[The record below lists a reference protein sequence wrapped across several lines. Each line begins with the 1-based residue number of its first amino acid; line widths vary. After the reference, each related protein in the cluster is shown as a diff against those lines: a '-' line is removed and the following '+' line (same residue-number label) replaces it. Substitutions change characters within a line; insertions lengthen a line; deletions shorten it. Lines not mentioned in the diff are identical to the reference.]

1 MKKCLKL
8 LISDHLFQFIVYLLL
23 PICLLFNDFKS
34 SKTKNCFEFSIECL
48 LNQNVKFICNVNH
61 TY

>member
-34 SKTKNCFEFSIECL
+34 SKTNVSTKN
-48 LNQNVKFICNVNH
+48 QVQ
-61 TY
+61 